1 MPNSANSPAPN
12 SDPAMRAE
20 SAVVR
25 DTPIVAISAPA
36 GIVSSTSALRM
47 PWSDGRINPDTA
59 ATANTKAG
67 SSAPA

>member
-1 MPNSANSPAPN
+1 MPNRANSPAPN

-36 GIVSSTSALRM
+36 GIVSPTSALRM
-47 PWSDGRINPDTA
+47 P
-59 ATANTKAG
+59 
-67 SSAPA
+67 